1 MNETNLDIFGGV
13 LFSDNRDWDDY
24 DKKFKNFCMNAEP
37 TFKGLLHSTTN
48 PVKRFKPKENINQ
61 NNNYISKIIIKEKE
75 GSKIKKSQINLSSGY
90 NCIIGKSGTGKSLL
104 IHLIRTKLDK
114 TYNND
119 DNYSFA
125 NNSEIELYNENGKIL
140 TADNINIGIGEK
152 LFDKIITA
160 TSTND
165 AEDYYK
171 IIDLLSSD
179 FVKQKNFVEFK
190 EAYNK
195 QIKKY
200 CLLVDSIAN
209 DKKELNSKINK
220 YNSNIIKLISLKDIK
235 TFNVKEVENKHEE
248 KYATATCDNF
258 NQYSSKLSN
267 IKPYIEL
274 YKGKYLNQL
283 KKLYEELSFYM
294 NLAALDIKN
303 DINQFELSKKKV
315 SIINKAIRNINATKS
330 KQAEIK
336 SEMLGSIPV
345 ERKEIISLILNIY
358 KNTRIKSGMK
368 LSVKGY
374 CYNSETIINEK
385 ENIIVKEVLDD
396 EKIVNVNEKDNDFFD
411 TYGKK
416 GELSQY
422 NNYNLKDEKETK
434 KLIDKYIEKG
444 IISSQ
449 KDVISSRLEPNVEVL
464 FDGQN
469 VKKLNPGSIA
479 KKYIELYFEE
489 QVNSGDKNVVIF
501 DQIENDVD
509 KDFINN
515 VIRNLIEDTKGK
527 VQLIVVTH
535 DPIVAVNADPNNYIE
550 SKKNGNIIE
559 YRSFVAESS
568 VKDELETIACTV
580 DGSKEVI
587 RGRYEIYEG
596 DKNYGN

>member
-1 MNETNLDIFGGV
+1 MGKNINGKTALKMKTSDEICYTDDEIIKILKEYDVIMIPHGDKDKGVFKNAGPEQIDEALKKIREGFIRIFDSPSNWKLEKIKAYLESLNETNLDIFGGV

-267 IKPYIEL
+267 IKPYIE
-274 YKGKYLNQL
+274 
-283 KKLYEELSFYM
+283 
-294 NLAALDIKN
+294 
-303 DINQFELSKKKV
+303 
-315 SIINKAIRNINATKS
+315 
-330 KQAEIK
+330 
-336 SEMLGSIPV
+336 
-345 ERKEIISLILNIY
+345 
-358 KNTRIKSGMK
+358 
-368 LSVKGY
+368 
-374 CYNSETIINEK
+374 
-385 ENIIVKEVLDD
+385 
-396 EKIVNVNEKDNDFFD
+396 
-411 TYGKK
+411 
-416 GELSQY
+416 
-422 NNYNLKDEKETK
+422 
-434 KLIDKYIEKG
+434 
-444 IISSQ
+444 
-449 KDVISSRLEPNVEVL
+449 
-464 FDGQN
+464 
-469 VKKLNPGSIA
+469 
-479 KKYIELYFEE
+479 
-489 QVNSGDKNVVIF
+489 
-501 DQIENDVD
+501 
-509 KDFINN
+509 
-515 VIRNLIEDTKGK
+515 
-527 VQLIVVTH
+527 
-535 DPIVAVNADPNNYIE
+535 
-550 SKKNGNIIE
+550 
-559 YRSFVAESS
+559 
-568 VKDELETIACTV
+568 
-580 DGSKEVI
+580 
-587 RGRYEIYEG
+587 
-596 DKNYGN
+596 

>member
-1 MNETNLDIFGGV
+1 M
-13 LFSDNRDWDDY
+13 
-24 DKKFKNFCMNAEP
+24 
-37 TFKGLLHSTTN
+37 
-48 PVKRFKPKENINQ
+48 
-61 NNNYISKIIIKEKE
+61 
-75 GSKIKKSQINLSSGY
+75 
-90 NCIIGKSGTGKSLL
+90 

-248 KYATATCDNF
+248 KYATATCDSF

-303 DINQFELSKKKV
+303 DINQYELSKKKV

-358 KNTRIKSGMK
+358 KSTRIKSGMK

-385 ENIIVKEVLDD
+385 ENITVKEVLDD

>member
-1 MNETNLDIFGGV
+1 
-13 LFSDNRDWDDY
+13 
-24 DKKFKNFCMNAEP
+24 
-37 TFKGLLHSTTN
+37 
-48 PVKRFKPKENINQ
+48 
-61 NNNYISKIIIKEKE
+61 
-75 GSKIKKSQINLSSGY
+75 
-90 NCIIGKSGTGKSLL
+90 
-104 IHLIRTKLDK
+104 
-114 TYNND
+114 
-119 DNYSFA
+119 
-125 NNSEIELYNENGKIL
+125 
-140 TADNINIGIGEK
+140 
-152 LFDKIITA
+152 
-160 TSTND
+160 
-165 AEDYYK
+165 
-171 IIDLLSSD
+171 
-179 FVKQKNFVEFK
+179 
-190 EAYNK
+190 
-195 QIKKY
+195 
-200 CLLVDSIAN
+200 
-209 DKKELNSKINK
+209 
-220 YNSNIIKLISLKDIK
+220 
-235 TFNVKEVENKHEE
+235 
-248 KYATATCDNF
+248 
-258 NQYSSKLSN
+258 
-267 IKPYIEL
+267 
-274 YKGKYLNQL
+274 
-283 KKLYEELSFYM
+283 
-294 NLAALDIKN
+294 
-303 DINQFELSKKKV
+303 
-315 SIINKAIRNINATKS
+315 
-330 KQAEIK
+330 
-336 SEMLGSIPV
+336 
-345 ERKEIISLILNIY
+345 
-358 KNTRIKSGMK
+358 MK